1 MSSMGLW
8 VHSLWILSLCELE
21 PSLSKDSTLNE
32 LWSSALRRLSA
43 QIAPQNFDMWLRPI
57 ECDSIEGHTV
67 HLKVPNPYVRLWF
80 ESNYLDS
87 VLSEMR
93 AETGTTYQVEIEVLD
108 EDAPN
113 PVNTPPAREGLRPG
127 TAPMAGGDNDGDNG
141 GRDLGGRDLG
151 GRDLGGRDLGGR
163 DLGRDLAGRDLGGQ
177 PELSSFAQD
186 AMAGPAVQ
194 PHAPHSSAPHSA
206 PHQAHT
212 THNPSQGQSPP
223 RSRDGVP
230 DPLRDDSIVNVAL
243 NPRYNF
249 DSFVA
254 GPSNQL
260 AFAAAQSC
268 ANSYPP
274 KYNPVFIC
282 GGVGLGKT
290 HLLHAIGHQILKTR
304 PNSRLCYISGER
316 FMNEYVH
323 AIRTN
328 QMHTFRHRYR
338 ESCDVL
344 LVDDVQFLAG
354 KDGTQDEFFHTFN
367 ALHDSHRQIV
377 LTADRKP
384 HEISDIADRLRSR
397 FAWGLLADVEPPELE
412 VRMAILNEKAAQ
424 ENIHLP
430 DSVSMYIATSIK
442 SNVRELEG
450 ALIRLAAYA
459 SLSRR
464 EITLE
469 FARETLEGSIT
480 RPPEH
485 LTVDTILKTVAGYYG
500 LKVADLKSPR
510 RHKSIAGP
518 RAVAMYLARTHTK
531 ESYPDLG
538 RAFGGK
544 HHTTVISAVEK
555 ITKKLPEDDG
565 LRGEVSAIENNL
577 LR

>member
-1 MSSMGLW
+1 
-8 VHSLWILSLCELE
+8 
-21 PSLSKDSTLNE
+21 
-32 LWSSALRRLSA
+32 
-43 QIAPQNFDMWLRPI
+43 
-57 ECDSIEGHTV
+57 
-67 HLKVPNPYVRLWF
+67 
-80 ESNYLDS
+80 
-87 VLSEMR
+87 
-93 AETGTTYQVEIEVLD
+93 
-108 EDAPN
+108 
-113 PVNTPPAREGLRPG
+113 
-127 TAPMAGGDNDGDNG
+127 MANG
-141 GRDLGGRDLG
+141 
-151 GRDLGGRDLGGR
+151 
-163 DLGRDLAGRDLGGQ
+163 
-177 PELSSFAQD
+177 
-186 AMAGPAVQ
+186 MANGI
-194 PHAPHSSAPHSA
+194 
-206 PHQAHT
+206 
-212 THNPSQGQSPP
+212 
-223 RSRDGVP
+223 P
-230 DPLRDDSIVNVAL
+230 DPLTDNSIINVAL

-249 DSFVA
+249 DTFVS

-274 KYNPVFIC
+274 KYNPVFVC

-290 HLLHAIGHQILKTR
+290 HLLHAIGHQILRKR
-304 PNSRLCYISGER
+304 PESRLCYISGER

-397 FAWGLLADVEPPELE
+397 FAWGLLADIEAPELE
-412 VRMAILNEKAAQ
+412 VRMAILSKKALA

-430 DSVSMYIATSIK
+430 DNVSMYIASSIK

-459 SLSRR
+459 SLSRK

-485 LTVDTILKTVAGYYG
+485 LTVEAILKSVASYYG
-500 LKVADLKSPR
+500 LKVSDLKSPR

-518 RAVAMYLARTHTK
+518 RAVAMYLARTHTN

-555 ITKKLPEDDG
+555 ITKKLRDDNG
-565 LRGEVSAIENNL
+565 LRGEVAAIENNL